1 MQTRAGVL
9 RVRSSGRLT
18 PELQVL
24 NTPED
29 HVTRDYREG
38 LASLVDLEFMAVDTS
53 GKCRQLSW
61 AVTCADDSPPQH
73 AGLEPFMSTDSIQG
87 RATQLTEGVL
97 QTCSVALMLY
107 DGRYGTPR
115 WQPVQAGDAAVTL
128 VGAVRRGTLL
138 LEMKSW

>member
-1 MQTRAGVL
+1 M
-9 RVRSSGRLT
+9 LT
-18 PELQVL
+18 PVMQVL

-53 GKCRQLSW
+53 GKCRHPSW
-61 AVTCADDSPPQH
+61 AVACAHGSHAQH

-107 DGRYGTPR
+107 DGRYGAPR
-115 WQPVQAGDAAVTL
+115 WQPVQAGDAAVTI
-128 VGAVRRGTLL
+128 VGAVRRGTPP